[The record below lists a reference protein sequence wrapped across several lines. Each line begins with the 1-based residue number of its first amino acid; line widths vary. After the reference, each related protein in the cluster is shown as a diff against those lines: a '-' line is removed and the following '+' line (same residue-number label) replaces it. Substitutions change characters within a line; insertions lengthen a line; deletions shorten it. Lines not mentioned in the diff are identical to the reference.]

1 MAWSQLCSLLKQ
13 VGLAV
18 VPTPADGHCLL
29 HVVKRSWTTQV
40 KGTAPTMEMLLS
52 AVHQEALVNN
62 GRYKDFFCGPFTQYK
77 KQMYSYLSDKI
88 FNRTFVDLVPLMLC
102 NRLNIGICIFNEDS
116 CGKFTF
122 FDVVPSHGKQPMH
135 VIYVHRKLNHYSALE
150 LNNFRDSVAV
160 PSKASDT
167 EWKAVPCS
175 RQAVHTQVTMPA
187 TVPVVTQNRYSCL
200 NSEGDFPALSKSAEG
215 NIIEKASTKCISKHK
230 SIKARK
236 SKTLTVNHSNLV
248 EVKPNSLPTGRRQQL
263 KSNDVIV
270 IGTSLVRGVGSLLN
284 GDNLNVLTYTNAG
297 CSIRHI
303 APRLKQM
310 VPENYKGSLVFQMGG
325 NDCDS
330 EKDSEFVVNA
340 YDNFLNDVKM
350 YVPDAHIF
358 VSAIPPRRGS
368 EYLNYKIRTVNEFL
382 HFRATFD
389 SKITFID
396 CILSNEKLHFSKD
409 GVHFSP
415 QGKALYVSNV
425 KRVISQVFYNALTSR
440 ILR

>member
-1 MAWSQLCSLLKQ
+1 MKTRAGNSLSLMSFH
-13 VGLAV
+13 L
-18 VPTPADGHCLL
+18 
-29 HVVKRSWTTQV
+29 
-40 KGTAPTMEMLLS
+40 MENNPCMLFMCT
-52 AVHQEALVNN
+52 E
-62 GRYKDFFCGPFTQYK
+62 
-77 KQMYSYLSDKI
+77 
-88 FNRTFVDLVPLMLC
+88 
-102 NRLNIGICIFNEDS
+102 
-116 CGKFTF
+116 
-122 FDVVPSHGKQPMH
+122 SH
-135 VIYVHRKLNHYSALE
+135 YHYSAIE

-303 APRLKQM
+303 APR
-310 VPENYKGSLVFQMGG
+310 
-325 NDCDS
+325 
-330 EKDSEFVVNA
+330 
-340 YDNFLNDVKM
+340 
-350 YVPDAHIF
+350 
-358 VSAIPPRRGS
+358 
-368 EYLNYKIRTVNEFL
+368 
-382 HFRATFD
+382 
-389 SKITFID
+389 
-396 CILSNEKLHFSKD
+396 
-409 GVHFSP
+409 
-415 QGKALYVSNV
+415 
-425 KRVISQVFYNALTSR
+425 
-440 ILR
+440 